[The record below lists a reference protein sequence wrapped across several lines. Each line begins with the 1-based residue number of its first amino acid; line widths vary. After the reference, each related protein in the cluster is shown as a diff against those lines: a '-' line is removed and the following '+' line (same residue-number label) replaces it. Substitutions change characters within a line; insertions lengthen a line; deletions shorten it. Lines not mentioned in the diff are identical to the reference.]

1 MENWLAKSILLGAVI
16 FAVIIIY
23 RIARELIKRKYH

>member
-16 FAVIIIY
+16 FAAVVIY
-23 RIARELIKRKYH
+23 RIAREIIKRK